1 MRIFV
6 MAHYATGNGEM
17 SVTWNPWHGCHKIS
31 EGCRHCYVYRQDALW
46 DKQSSAVTRTAQF
59 DLPVRRNR
67 KGLYK
72 IPSGEFVYTCFTS
85 DFFVEEADVWR
96 PQAWAM
102 IRLRRD
108 LTFLIITKRID
119 RFRTGLPDDWG
130 DGYDNVIICSTC
142 ETQERADYR
151 LPIFLE
157 MPIRHRQIVCE
168 PLLEAIDLKP
178 YLTHEIESVY
188 AGGESGV
195 EARPCDYTWIL
206 SLRDQCRTAGI
217 GFRFHQTGA
226 RLIKDGR
233 LYRIPRRLQHEQ
245 ARKAEIDIP

>member
-1 MRIFV
+1 
-6 MAHYATGNGEM
+6 M
-17 SVTWNPWHGCHKIS
+17 SVTWNTWNGCHKIS

-96 PQAWAM
+96 PQAWAI

-142 ETQERADYR
+142 ETQERTDYR
-151 LPIFLE
+151 LPIFLQL
-157 MPIRHRQIVCE
+157 PLRHRFIIAE
-168 PLLEAIDLKP
+168 PLLEAIDFTP
-178 YLTHEIESVY
+178 YLDPEKLEEVSV
-188 AGGESGV
+188 GGESGQNGRLCRYEWV
-195 EARPCDYTWIL
+195 LAIHA
-206 SLRDQCRTAGI
+206 QCQKAGVA
-217 GFRFHQTGA
+217 FHFKQTGTHFY
-226 RLIKDGR
+226 KDGR
-233 LYRIPRRLQHEQ
+233 IYTIPRRYQHIQ
-245 ARKAEIDIP
+245 AKKANLSGSGG